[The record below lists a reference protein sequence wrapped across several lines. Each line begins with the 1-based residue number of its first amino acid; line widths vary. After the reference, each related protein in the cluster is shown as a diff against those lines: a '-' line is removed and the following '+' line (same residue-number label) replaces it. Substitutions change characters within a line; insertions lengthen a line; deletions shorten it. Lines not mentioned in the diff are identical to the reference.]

1 MTKNKLVPLK
11 DAVDA
16 FNLEVAAAL
25 AESRMPKPIYL
36 GDKAETE
43 AVLVPAG
50 LMEELLGRLEDADLA
65 DLITAR
71 KSAGDSRPLDEL
83 AESLGLDKSDYQ

>member
-1 MTKNKLVPLK
+1 MIKNKIIPLK

-16 FNLEVAAAL
+16 FKLEVAAAL
-25 AESRMPKPIYL
+25 AESRMPGPIYI
-36 GDKAETE
+36 GDKGTAQAVIVP
-43 AVLVPAG
+43 AVL
-50 LMEELLGRLEDADLA
+50 MDELLERLEDADLA

-71 KSAGDSRPLDEL
+71 KAAGDSKPLDEL

>member
-16 FNLEVAAAL
+16 FN
-25 AESRMPKPIYL
+25 
-36 GDKAETE
+36 
-43 AVLVPAG
+43 
-50 LMEELLGRLEDADLA
+50 LEDADLA